1 VIRDGVK
8 PIEAWSSHNRD
19 FFADFRRWLREGG
32 YSVSSIKLY
41 SIAVRLTLG
50 LLDKP
55 HWTIHPQID
64 LDRVW
69 RHVVEHV
76 PNPATLANYRK
87 GLEKLAEYLFYRSGK
102 KLPAR
107 AINWTRY
114 VGPLPDW
121 LANDVRTYVAR
132 CRRSWVPE
140 RQHRATIEML
150 CHLTLSLRWMAAHT
164 RLNDIGD
171 VTPALW
177 FEYVDSRLATGI
189 KPATLNRELNDLQ
202 ELLRFLDDEGR
213 PVCQRMQRV
222 KVLPI
227 GDRLPRDVPVDQ
239 LQRLLQ
245 EIEAEAAASEIG
257 PRRMGI
263 MDRAW
268 VLLMLHCGLRTGEV
282 RRLRRSDLDTSSS
295 LSAGLPGRR
304 VRVEKSKGL
313 KDRVVYLSQAT
324 SKALDAYLE
333 VRGPVTTDHVF
344 AYRHQP
350 LSPRYCSQRLHTYG
364 RRCGIRV
371 TPHQLRHSCG
381 TLLLNAGAPILA
393 VQAILG
399 HKQIDTTLRYTR
411 LYEGTVAAD
420 YYRAMADVEGRL
432 GLHEKEGGSTPTP
445 GQLLA
450 MVDALHDGTLNDIQ
464 REMVH
469 TLRNGILALVEQM
482 TETV

>member
-1 VIRDGVK
+1 MTGNAVK
-8 PIEAWSSHNRD
+8 PIDAWSSANRD
-19 FFADFRRWLREGG
+19 FFAAFRRWLRGGG
-32 YSVSSIKLY
+32 YSDAAIKLY
-41 SIAVRLTLG
+41 SIAVRLALG

-55 HWTIHPQID
+55 HWTIHPQTD

-76 PNPATLANYRK
+76 PNPATQSNYRK
-87 GLEKLAEYLFYRSGK
+87 GLEKLAEYLFYRSGRK
-102 KLPAR
+102 PPAKPV
-107 AINWTRY
+107 NWARY

-150 CHLTLSLRWMAAHT
+150 CHLTLSLRWMAAHAQ
-164 RLNDIGD
+164 LNDIGD
-171 VTPALW
+171 LTPALW
-177 FEYVDSRLATGI
+177 FEYVDSRLAKEI
-189 KPATLNRELNDLQ
+189 KPATLNRELNDLL
-202 ELLRFLDDEGR
+202 ELLRFLTEEGR

-222 KVLPI
+222 KMLPI

-239 LQRLLQ
+239 LQCLLQ
-245 EIEAEAAASEIG
+245 EIEVEAAASEIG

-268 VLLMLHCGLRTGEV
+268 VLLMLYSGLRVGEV
-282 RRLRRSDLDTSSS
+282 RRLRRSDLD
-295 LSAGLPGRR
+295 LAGRR
-304 VRVEKSKGL
+304 VRIEKSKGL

-324 SKALDAYLE
+324 SRALHAYLE

-344 AYRHQP
+344 VYRHQP
-350 LSPRYCSQRLHTYG
+350 LSPRYCNQRLHTYG
-364 RRCGIRV
+364 RRCGIHV

-381 TLLLNAGAPILA
+381 TMLLNAGAPILA

-432 GLHEKEGGSTPTP
+432 GLHENEGDPAPTP

-450 MVDALHDGTLNDIQ
+450 LVDALHDGTLNDVQ

-469 TLRNGILALVEQM
+469 ALRDGILALVEQVA
-482 TETV
+482 ETV